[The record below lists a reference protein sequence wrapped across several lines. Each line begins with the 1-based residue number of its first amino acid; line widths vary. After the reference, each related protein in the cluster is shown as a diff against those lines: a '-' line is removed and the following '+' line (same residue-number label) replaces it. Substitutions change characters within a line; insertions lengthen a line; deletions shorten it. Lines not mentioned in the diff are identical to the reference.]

1 MSRGAK
7 STFLFL
13 AAEQALHFSIGWR
26 GKLLHCLHVSI
37 GWRSKHMENEDR
49 PPWGRPNNSWI
60 TAVLYCGV
68 LYYISIMTRQDI
80 QYTIYRYS
88 QSKGCGQMTL
98 RASYIRKGKYCSA
111 PAATTTTPPPSRS
124 GDPPLDSETGW
135 TGELWSNH
143 VFLILE
149 N

>member
-1 MSRGAK
+1 
-7 STFLFL
+7 
-13 AAEQALHFSIGWR
+13 
-26 GKLLHCLHVSI
+26 
-37 GWRSKHMENEDR
+37 MENEDR

-98 RASYIRKGKYCSA
+98 RASYIKHKDILLLR
-111 PAATTTTPPPSRS
+111 PSSVTLR
-124 GDPPLDSETGW
+124 GPPLDSETGW
-135 TGELWSNH
+135 TGELWSNR
-143 VFLILE
+143 VLLICE